1 MDNPERYTEQGP
13 EFYVEPVSRAEMV
26 AKATLVL
33 DRKTGEAYDPKI
45 KFDELMG
52 RSDIEAVL
60 KRLAAR

>member
-1 MDNPERYTEQGP
+1 MDKSVDIPGAP
-13 EFYVEPVSRAEMV
+13 EFTVEPITRAEMV
-26 AKATLVL
+26 AKAGLVL

-60 KRLAAR
+60 KRLAVR

>member
-26 AKATLVL
+26 AKAGMVL

-52 RSDIEAVL
+52 RSDIEAVF
-60 KRLAAR
+60 KRLAVR